1 MEPDISLTPTASKVP
16 FISDSVN
23 FFTKMATEFISNHA
37 SSALFDT
44 VVAHRPSTD
53 VRLPYMVTLIAV
65 ILVFAASAAKIFRPS
80 PFPLIN
86 GRNWFELTSI
96 RQKKEFMAGAWD
108 IVLKGLKHAA
118 GKPFR
123 VVADVGE
130 VIILPPKYA
139 YEIRNRQDM
148 PSALA
153 TFKVFPTDRARG
165 EAN

>member
-1 MEPDISLTPTASKVP
+1 
-16 FISDSVN
+16 
-23 FFTKMATEFISNHA
+23 MAAEISNNSLA
-37 SSALFDT
+37 ALFDT
-44 VVAHRPSTD
+44 VVAQRLSTD
-53 VRLPYMVTLIAV
+53 LGMPYVVTLITV
-65 ILVFAASAAKIFRPS
+65 ILVFAAPVAKIFRPS

-86 GRNWFELTSI
+86 GRKPFELTSI

-118 GKPFR
+118 EKPFR

-153 TFKVFPTDRARG
+153 TFKVFSTDSQG
-165 EAN
+165 

>member
-1 MEPDISLTPTASKVP
+1 
-16 FISDSVN
+16 
-23 FFTKMATEFISNHA
+23 MAAEFISNNA

-44 VVAHRPSTD
+44 VVAPRLSTD
-53 VRLPYMVTLIAV
+53 VKVSYMVTLIAV
-65 ILVFAASAAKIFRPS
+65 ILVFAASVAKIFRPS
-80 PFPLIN
+80 PFPLVN
-86 GRNWFELTSI
+86 GRRPFELTSI

-108 IVLKGLKHAA
+108 IVLKGLKLAA

-139 YEIRNRQDM
+139 YEIRNHQDM

-153 TFKVFPTDRARG
+153 TFKVFSTDRARS